1 MQRSL
6 EYFPVQLFAV
16 IMGLSGLTIMYA
28 KAYHFLNFPYWLYLS
43 LLFIDVILFFVI
55 FSAYIIKWVK
65 YPNAITQE
73 FNHPIKSSFGA
84 AISISFLL
92 VSIAISDF
100 APPVAITFWFI
111 GAILHLFFTYKVIRF
126 WIEHDKFDVK
136 HINPAWFIPIVGNV
150 LVPVVGVDICD
161 EVINHF
167 YFSIGIFFW
176 IILFSIVMYRM
187 IFHMPLGKRLIPTF
201 FILIAPPAVGFISYF
216 RISFGV
222 IDFFSLFL
230 YLIGLFIFILLMSM
244 FKSFVK
250 LQFFISWWAY
260 TFPLAALSI
269 ATILVES
276 VYHNIFT
283 KLLSYTLI
291 TITTIVVAYVSYKT
305 YIAIKN
311 QQICIKEE
319 E

>member
-1 MQRSL
+1 M
-6 EYFPVQLFAV
+6 
-16 IMGLSGLTIMYA
+16 
-28 KAYHFLNFPYWLYLS
+28 
-43 LLFIDVILFFVI
+43 
-55 FSAYIIKWVK
+55 
-65 YPNAITQE
+65 
-73 FNHPIKSSFGA
+73 
-84 AISISFLL
+84 
-92 VSIAISDF
+92 
-100 APPVAITFWFI
+100 
-111 GAILHLFFTYKVIRF
+111 
-126 WIEHDKFDVK
+126 
-136 HINPAWFIPIVGNV
+136 
-150 LVPVVGVDICD
+150 PVVGVDICN

-230 YLIGLFIFILLMSM
+230 YLIALFIFILLISM
-244 FKSFVK
+244 FKSFVR

>member
-6 EYFPVQLFAV
+6 EHFPVQLFAV

-28 KAYHFLNFPYWLYLS
+28 KAYHFLNFPYLIYLT
-43 LLFIDVILFFVI
+43 LLGIDVILFFVI
-55 FSAYIIKWVK
+55 FISYIMKWVK
-65 YPNAITQE
+65 YPKAVQKE
-73 FNHPIKSSFGA
+73 FSHPIKSSFGA

-92 VSIAISDF
+92 LSIALSDF
-100 APPVAITFWFI
+100 APPIAITFWFV
-111 GAILHLFFTYKVIRF
+111 GAILHLFFTYKVIKF
-126 WIEHDKFDVK
+126 WIEHDKLDVK

-150 LVPVVGVDICD
+150 LVPVVGVDVCD
-161 EVINHF
+161 EVVNHF

-176 IILFSIVMYRM
+176 IVLFTIVMYRM
-187 IFHMPLGKRLIPTF
+187 IFHMPLAKRLIPTF

-230 YLIGLFIFILLMSM
+230 YLIALFIFVLLMTM
-244 FKSFVK
+244 FKRFIK
-250 LQFFISWWAY
+250 LEFFISWWAY

-276 VYHNIFT
+276 VYHNIFIKSLAYGLIIFT
-283 KLLSYTLI
+283 TL
-291 TITTIVVAYVSYKT
+291 VVGYVSYKT
-305 YIAIKN
+305 YEAIKN
-311 QQICIKEE
+311 QKICIPEE